1 MLKIEQEI
9 LINQYGQGI
18 AHIDSLV
25 SLFSSMDKDLQ
36 KAFLMHLLT
45 LIQQPKPRNEDIQL
59 AIQESKLR
67 TTFTPCVML
76 KKGVAIH
83 NLMTLINLPE
93 NELQKTF
100 ILLLSLFKIAYQRRY
115 TEEKD
120 HPGKWWYWD
129 LSDNETVN
137 TIISKYNS
145 NALF

>member
-1 MLKIEQEI
+1 MKIEQEI

-25 SLFSSMDKDLQ
+25 SSFSSIDENLQ
-36 KAFLMHLLT
+36 KAFFIDLLD
-45 LIQQPKPRNEDIQL
+45 LIQQSQTIDEDIEL

-67 TTFTPCVML
+67 PSFTPCVML
-76 KKGVAIH
+76 KKGVATH
-83 NLMTLINLPE
+83 NLKQLISLPK

-115 TEEKD
+115 QKEKNN
-120 HPGKWWYWD
+120 PNKWWYWD
-129 LSDNETVN
+129 LSEDETVN